1 MKSHGAECV
10 LWPNHNSLIA
20 QRKRGLDN
28 ISWWYVDDQ
37 HDYISTK
44 KYMKQK
50 NLKIKYVRSILFGH
64 NLVWIGTKG
73 NF

>member
-44 KYMKQK
+44 KSICNK
-50 NLKIKYVRSILFGH
+50 KI
-64 NLVWIGTKG
+64 
-73 NF
+73 